1 MCLDHII
8 PKISIKL
15 KDVNHEIQ
23 KTRWKQKYC
32 KWTFKEVNK
41 CKPEELHSLLHKI
54 EKEIEKSK
62 GKDENLLS
70 AKRIITS
77 RIASMRSKNL

>member
-1 MCLDHII
+1 MLIMKFRK
-8 PKISIKL
+8 PAENKNTANEL
-15 KDVNHEIQ
+15 
-23 KTRWKQKYC
+23 
-32 KWTFKEVNK
+32 FKEINK

-62 GKDENLLS
+62 CKDENLLS

>member
-1 MCLDHII
+1 MKFRKPTENKNTTNEL
-8 PKISIKL
+8 
-15 KDVNHEIQ
+15 
-23 KTRWKQKYC
+23 
-32 KWTFKEVNK
+32 FKEVNK

-54 EKEIEKSK
+54 EIEIEKSED
-62 GKDENLLS
+62 KDEDLLS